1 MKGSERTEQPTDS
14 RRSKEERR
22 KKRSQRATADRNQI
36 QRKLA
41 AGTGSLQQIIH
52 RTPDQAA
59 GEPPEQATRLQVQQ
73 IRLTSQLRTL

>member
-1 MKGSERTEQPTDS
+1 MKSFERIREHREANRQQ
-14 RRSKEERR
+14 KKQRR

-52 RTPDQAA
+52 RPPDQAA
-59 GEPPEQATRLQVQQ
+59 GEPPE
-73 IRLTSQLRTL
+73 